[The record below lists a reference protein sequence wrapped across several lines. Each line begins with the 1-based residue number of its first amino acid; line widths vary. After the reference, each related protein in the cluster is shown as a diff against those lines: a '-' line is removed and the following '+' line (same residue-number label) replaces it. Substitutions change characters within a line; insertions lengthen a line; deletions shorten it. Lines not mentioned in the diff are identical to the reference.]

1 MMMRLAFM
9 SSVCPTM
16 TVAELI
22 AAAKKHGYQ
31 GIEFRPEWK
40 HPHGVELTATAQERK
55 AVRKQM
61 ADAGLESCCI
71 APSIAFNFEDRAER
85 DRHLGRLFQYI
96 DLAVDTATPRL
107 RVFGDPLP
115 NGGAGRRSNNYT
127 QQAEYLSKAA
137 VRAAEAGVRL
147 CLEVHG
153 TMRAFDAGEILYRAA
168 YPPALWINWHL
179 FHCLNHGE
187 DIDEAY
193 RHVKGRVGHAHF
205 AVGISEVDTFD
216 AVFRQ
221 AQLLSAERFDGFFSV
236 EHINPPDSGAS
247 LASHAEAWR
256 KILAGLKR

>member
-1 MMMRLAFM
+1 MRVAFM
-9 SSVCPTM
+9 SSVCPKM
-16 TVAELI
+16 TVAELL

-40 HPHGVELTATAQERK
+40 HPHGVELEATAQVRK
-55 AVRKQM
+55 AVRRQM
-61 ADAGLESCCI
+61 ADAKIESCCI
-71 APSIAFNFEDRAER
+71 APSIAFNFEDRAEC
-85 DRHLGRLFQYI
+85 DRRLDRLFQYI
-96 DLAVDTATPRL
+96 DLAADTATPRI

-137 VRAAEAGVRL
+137 ARAAEAGVRL

-153 TMRAFDAGEILYRAA
+153 TMRGVDAGEVLYRAA

-179 FHCLNHGE
+179 IHCLNHGE

-205 AVGISEVDTFD
+205 SIGTGEQDTFD
-216 AVFRQ
+216 ALARQ
-221 AQLLSAERFDGFFSV
+221 AELLAGEGFDGFFSV
-236 EHINPPDSGAS
+236 EHINPPDSDAT
-247 LASHAEAWR
+247 LAMHAEAWR
-256 KILAGLKR
+256 RILAGLKR